1 MTSDFLDSDSTTARG
16 ASIFAIDGNND
27 TFWISSQFTGQ
38 AWMANFTTQ
47 RFVNSIEIIAYA
59 PNMPGRRQNKVL
71 DLYYSPDALS
81 TICPGSGWI
90 DYPGQLNFCDTVDFD
105 VVTVE
110 NFNRNIRSICISDL
124 NSGCSPADLVWR
136 TAFREVNLYY
146 NCSSPTPTPTLT
158 PTSTQS
164 ATPSRSKS
172 LLMST
177 SVSLSQS
184 NSISLSSSIT
194 LTPSISRTPIPSTTP
209 SMSITNSLSKTQ
221 TPQSTQS
228 TTNTPTLTP
237 NLLQGEVITESIRI
251 ITKSNTPTIE
261 ALQIITPSSS
271 ATQTSAKDCSN
282 CEAGSIQIDLSYNEQ
297 ASSITLTTNQG
308 TNVGSVIIPND
319 LDLSAAS
326 IDISFVTNIP
336 QRDSNSLGNSIFDI
350 ILKDDFGNSIT
361 NINSDVEICMNDNTI
376 DDDDVCLSY
385 FNEATHQWECQDK
398 CLKQKGNEYCGT
410 TNHFTSFALL
420 LGANT
425 NNDPCNSEDESY
437 VIAWVSVALI
447 LVAIACF
454 VIATIIIE
462 IIYRKQRMDDKKQ
475 LEILTM
481 KMESAMS

>member
-1 MTSDFLDSDSTTARG
+1 
-16 ASIFAIDGNND
+16 
-27 TFWISSQFTGQ
+27 
-38 AWMANFTTQ
+38 MANFTTQ

-59 PNMPGRRQNKVL
+59 PNMPGRRQNKIL
-71 DLYYSPDALS
+71 DLYYSPNALS

-110 NFNRNIRSICISDL
+110 NFNRNIRSICISYL
-124 NSGCSPADLVWR
+124 NAGCSPADLIWN

-447 LVAIACF
+447 LVAIVCF